1 MKKRIISL
9 ILTFTILL
17 SSFPLSAL
25 TAFAQDSILY
35 GDADG
40 NGSVELLDVN
50 LMERYIEGDEEAK
63 ADIRFIEADVNA
75 DGAIDDTDVQM
86 VKDYLVGNLDSL
98 TPTLRTLSF
107 ETDGGGDFAPIHA
120 GEGYPYKGELPTPAK
135 DDYVFVNWKMAN
147 GETYYPLTEVV
158 SADMTLTAVYEPVES
173 KEQLNITS
181 FSLDNQKPDVSF
193 AVTGLSSIED
203 VRAGITVLPKDGSEP
218 VAVDVKENGDGIFT
232 VFAPEGFHEGASYEL
247 TLNDASLT
255 FADKD
260 AMFRTAYFII
270 EKAERDN
277 LQYNPDM
284 IFIKDTE
291 EMRYTID
298 GETVDVLQSALLSNE
313 EGMDAIE
320 GSFSM
325 SQQALEQGDIV
336 CIYQNTDPRDRD
348 YTQDDYENDAM
359 AFIKITGIEG
369 KTYQFESLD
378 EEDTKDVLA
387 MPDSFPFKVE
397 ALPTGDGTIN
407 ADSYD
412 AYALAMMGITNT
424 PDFEVDDFLTFYT
437 VDFTEWTEDTQAVY
451 GQITKVEGDTI
462 SYEIVTKKDIE
473 DYMGLFVSQ
482 RVDSSEIL
490 ENLDEE
496 AFLEQVE
503 QQAVNSGFAEEAAD
517 RMVQNALQTGELQE
531 KLLDAGITR
540 EEISQLSAAV
550 SPMAARAVGVGG
562 RVKFTAEKPVV
573 HASILKDT
581 HFEDGVGV
589 ALDVSIVL
597 SFDQKLAGKTN
608 SLKIELT
615 AGFEQEVALDFD
627 LDIDDRWTWYAFIPV
642 LDEVTVTG
650 AIDIQNY
657 TYMSVGAKVYTVSE
671 DNLKKWKALSD
682 TTHTN
687 PKVLNAIRQ
696 INKLGAKRNK
706 LVSRGES
713 VDEVLNEIK
722 YYQEQLPA
730 IRVDGEEYSVAQIE
744 EALQAEDISA
754 AFDDVWNAQDKAEAK
769 TGMEQLMD
777 KYKGMLEQETDWVEL
792 INQPLIKQTYW
803 IAIAAVKVNLN
814 FIVKA
819 NVNIQL
825 GADMEYQVGKRYSFW
840 IHILGKTSG
849 SSEMDL
855 IDERFAFQ
863 FYVMGTLGVK
873 AGVKAEIAF
882 GILSTDLASVGANVE
897 FGAYVKLYGYF
908 IYYFEDLRPA
918 NTSLS
923 QETEEMLGALY
934 VDFGLYVTVKFKAQV
949 FLNLIKYEPTLY
961 DREFPLLT
969 AGVRQSVYDFALE
982 PDDEDI
988 MYVWDDDANSTN
1000 GISMSL
1006 PEIYRTMKRIDL
1018 VTGEKSQAAYDKDN
1032 FIIVFNDERFSCI
1045 GGNVIVEVPEGVRY
1059 MAAEAR
1065 IVWKND
1071 KLTFSKYDTDITIPV
1086 VWTNMSQSEMNEK
1099 FTASVAVGNEEAGYT
1114 KVWSER
1120 YGRMDV
1126 FDLPTQEEILEL
1138 IDYDDYNIADGT
1150 NLKYGEIS
1158 GYTSEST
1165 GQSLQNDK
1173 TWYFDIAPKKYT
1185 VTVKNVQNTGG
1196 IESDRTFTAE
1206 YGESFDFSS
1215 LKTTG
1220 ANFPTIM
1227 KFSTFRGL
1235 TDKEIDGEPVTSMTV
1250 DMAFVEKYGDN
1261 AVLYAN
1267 YTDDTLIA
1275 TFEFIGL
1282 GEPVVKEIKFQKGTT
1297 PYFEGIWD
1305 YIEAVVG
1312 EDTGVE
1318 IEISPELAPS
1328 ETSVVYRVNCR
1339 ITENPKP
1346 IYKITFDTDG
1356 GNAIKEQYYPEGARI
1371 YKPTDPVKKGYT
1383 FDYWRCYYE
1392 DGGWSTINWNFS
1404 VRAEKNCTF
1413 KANWIAN
1420 SYTVSFDTQENSIS
1434 SPQAKTVEYD
1444 QKYGELPVLSH
1455 LDRKFIGWFT
1465 QPTGGEQVTADTIF
1479 EAGEDVTLYAHWEL
1493 KKEVSADWIRT
1504 NTSYTYNGNGQAFEF
1519 TVEAPDGALTSEN
1532 FTVTYLAET
1541 ADAEWTT
1548 DTPVNA
1554 GAYGVKLKLT
1564 NPHNDY
1570 QQNEVYLPA
1579 GMVINK
1585 ADPQLRNSL
1594 FYVTNWVVSP
1604 QWSTPSDGE
1613 ITFTLYRGK
1622 YLDPGRTFVGSFGV
1636 SDSFTIPKEHRGQ
1649 PGGFYLVYSITEGT
1663 NYLAGRS
1670 SEQYM
1675 EVNDNTG
1682 NSTARPP
1689 RNAAASMMANPVFYS
1704 VSPAFLTEKVTKDV
1718 MTLSASAELDTGA
1731 AALTDGSTSDSPS
1744 MTLSPEEVVLNR
1756 GKEFEVA
1763 LSLDKVADVWG
1774 ILTAVG
1780 YDTDV
1785 VELLGYTC
1793 GDIFTEAQFTAQS
1806 NLTSAPYKLLAT
1818 LDEIGTISAEGNFA
1832 TLKFKVKENA
1842 PEKAAAIS
1850 LELLE
1855 VVGENTAV
1863 LVNKGSDVSM
1873 AVDETAPVIE
1883 GIKDGETY
1891 CPDQTFIISEANI
1904 ASVTINGEAQAA
1916 VDGKYT
1922 FAAGDDG
1929 QCIVVVTDK
1938 AGNSTTYTVTVEH
1951 VYGDTWTTDESGHW
1965 HACTSCGD
1973 RTDEAEHTFVW
1984 VVTKEAGVGVAGEKH
1999 EECQICG
2006 YEKASVKIPAMADSD
2021 SGSPETGDSS
2031 NLMLWIALLFVSGG
2045 VLGMLSINQMR
2056 KKQR

>member
-9 ILTFTILL
+9 IMTFSILL
-17 SSFPLSAL
+17 SIVPLNVL
-25 TAFAQDSILY
+25 TVFAQSNILY

-40 NGSVELLDVN
+40 NGKVELLDVN

-63 ADIRFIEADVNA
+63 ASIRFTEADVNA

-86 VKDYLVGNLDSL
+86 VKDYLVGNRDSL
-98 TPTLRTLSF
+98 TPTLHTLSF
-107 ETDGGGDFAPIHA
+107 VTDGGGDFAPIRA
-120 GEGYPYKGELPTPAK
+120 GEGYPYKGELPIPAK
-135 DDYVFVNWKMAN
+135 DNYVFVNWKMEN
-147 GETYYPLTEVV
+147 GDIYYPLTEVV
-158 SADMTLTAVYEPVES
+158 SANMILTAVYEPVES
-173 KEQLNITS
+173 KENLNITS

-193 AVTGLSSIED
+193 DITGEF
-203 VRAGITVLPKDGSEP
+203 AGADEVKANIAVLPKDGSDP
-218 VAVDVKENGDGIFT
+218 VAVDVKDNGDGTFT
-232 VFAPEGFHEGASYEL
+232 VYAPEGFSEGASYEL
-247 TLNDASLT
+247 TLGDGLT
-255 FADKD
+255 FVEKD

-270 EKAERDN
+270 EKAEANN
-277 LQYNPDM
+277 LKYNPDM
-284 IFIKDTE
+284 IFIQDTE
-291 EMRYTID
+291 EMQYTID
-298 GETVDVLQSALLSNE
+298 GQMVDVLQTALLSND
-313 EGMDAIE
+313 EGAEPIT
-320 GSFSM
+320 GSFPKST
-325 SQQALEQGDIV
+325 ADLDAGDVV
-336 CIYQNTDPRDRD
+336 CIYQTEDPRDRD
-348 YTQDDYENDAM
+348 YTTNNYENDAM
-359 AFIKITGIEG
+359 AFIEITGVDGE
-369 KTYQFESLD
+369 KYQFRSLN
-378 EEDTKDVLA
+378 EENAEKVLA

-397 ALPTGDGTIN
+397 NLPEADGTIDTN
-407 ADSYD
+407 SYD
-412 AYALAMMGITNT
+412 AYALTMMGQTEA
-424 PDFEVDDFLTFYT
+424 PEFKAGDFLTFYT
-437 VDFTEWTEDTQAVY
+437 VDFSEWAEDTQAVY
-451 GQITKVEGDTI
+451 GQITKVEGNTI
-462 SYEIVTKKDIE
+462 SYEIVTKDYIE
-473 DYMGLFVSQ
+473 EYMGLFVSQ
-482 RVDSSEIL
+482 TVDSSDIL
-490 ENLDEE
+490 DDLDEE
-496 AFLEQVE
+496 ELLQQVE
-503 QQAVNSGFAEEAAD
+503 QQAVDSGFADEAAN
-517 RMVQNALQTGELQE
+517 RMVQNALQTGEVQK
-531 KLLDAGITR
+531 KLLATGFTR
-540 EEISQLSAAV
+540 AEISQLSAAV
-550 SPMAARAVGVGG
+550 SPMAANALGVGG
-562 RVKFTAEKPVV
+562 RIKFTAEPPVV
-573 HASILKDT
+573 HASVLEDT
-581 HFEDGVGV
+581 HFADGVGV
-589 ALDVSIVL
+589 ALDVSVVL

-615 AGFEQEVALDFD
+615 AGFEQEVALSF
-627 LDIDDRWTWYAFIPV
+627 DIDIEDRWKWYLFIPV
-642 LDEVTVTG
+642 LEDLDVT
-650 AIDIQNY
+650 ASIDIQNY
-657 TYMSVGAKVYTVSE
+657 TYMSVGAKTYTVSA
-671 DNLKKWKALSD
+671 DNIKKWKALSD
-682 TTHTN
+682 TTSAN
-687 PKVLNAIRQ
+687 PKVQSAIRM
-696 INKLGAKRNK
+696 INKLGAKEKK
-706 LVSRGES
+706 LLEKGEK

-730 IRVDGEEYSVAQIE
+730 IRVDDEEYSVAQIE

-777 KYKGMLEQETDWVEL
+777 KYKEMLEQETDWVEL
-792 INQPLIKQTYW
+792 INQPIINQTYW

-840 IHILGKTSG
+840 LHLLDRESG
-849 SSEMDL
+849 SSEIDL

-882 GILSTDLASVGANVE
+882 GLLSTSLASIGANVE

-918 NTSLS
+918 NTNLS
-923 QETEEMLGALY
+923 QETEEMMGALY

-949 FLNLIKYEPTLY
+949 FANLIKYEPTLY
-961 DREFPLLT
+961 DDEFPLLT
-969 AGVRQSVYDFALE
+969 AGVQQSVYDFVYE
-982 PDDEDI
+982 PDADDVL
-988 MYVWDDDANSTN
+988 YVWDDDANSTN

-1018 VTGEKSQAAYDKDN
+1018 VTGEKSQAVYEKEN
-1032 FIIVFNDERFSCI
+1032 FIVVFNDERFSCSD
-1045 GGNVIVEVPEGVRY
+1045 GNIIVDVPENTRY
-1059 MAAEAR
+1059 LSCEAR

-1071 KLTFSKYDTDITIPV
+1071 KLAFSKYDTDVTVPV
-1086 VWTNMSQSEMNEK
+1086 IWTNMSQSEMKEK
-1099 FTASVAVGNEEAGYT
+1099 FTASVAVGNKTDGYT
-1114 KVWSER
+1114 TVWSAR
-1120 YGRMDV
+1120 YGRLDV
-1126 FDLPTQEEILEL
+1126 VSLPSQEEILEL
-1138 IDYDDYNIADGT
+1138 IDYDSYNLEDGT
-1150 NLKYGEIS
+1150 NLKYDEIV
-1158 GYTSEST
+1158 GYQEEST
-1165 GQSLQNDK
+1165 GQSLSNDK
-1173 TWYFDIAPKKYT
+1173 TWHFDVELKQYT

-1196 IESDRTFTAE
+1196 TEMDRTFTANF
-1206 YGESFDFSS
+1206 GESFDFSS

-1235 TDKEIDGEPVTSMTV
+1235 TDKEIDGEPITSMTV

-1267 YTDDTLIA
+1267 YTDDTLTA

-1282 GEPVVKEIKFQKGTT
+1282 GEPAVKEIKFQKGTT

-1392 DGGWSTINWNFS
+1392 DGGWSKPNWNFS

-1519 TVEAPDGALTSEN
+1519 TVEAPDGALTSED

-1570 QQNEVYLPA
+1570 NQNEVYLNA

-1585 ADPQLRNSL
+1585 AIPSFWGVNL
-1594 FYVTNWVVSP
+1594 YVTNWVV
-1604 QWSTPSDGE
+1604 TPAGGTSSDGTL
-1613 ITFTLYRGK
+1613 TFSLYRGN
-1622 YLDPGRTFVGSFGV
+1622 YGSPDRTYVGSFDA
-1636 SDSFTIPKEHRGQ
+1636 SSNYTIPDEHRVS
-1649 PGGFYLVYSITEGT
+1649 GGFYIECYVSAGT
-1663 NYLAGRS
+1663 NYISGS
-1670 SEQYM
+1670 SGEKYGEIDSQ
-1675 EVNDNTG
+1675 G
-1682 NSTARPP
+1682 NSKLRPLS
-1689 RNAAASMMANPVFYS
+1689 NAAASTFAAPALYS
-1704 VSPAFLTEKVTKDV
+1704 
-1718 MTLSASAELDTGA
+1718 A
-1731 AALTDGSTSDSPS
+1731 AATALSSKAESEYEGNAT

-1756 GKEFEVA
+1756 GKEFEVT
-1763 LSLDKVADVWG
+1763 LGLNQSVDVWG
-1774 ILTAVG
+1774 VLAAVD
-1780 YDTDV
+1780 YDPDTL
-1785 VELLGYTC
+1785 ELLGYTC
-1793 GDIFTEAQFTAQS
+1793 GDIFTEAQFTAQNDLS
-1806 NLTSAPYKLLAT
+1806 VAPYKLLAT
-1818 LDEIGTISAEGNFA
+1818 LDKIGTTSAEGNFV
-1832 TLKFKVKENA
+1832 TLKFRVREDA
-1842 PEKAAAIS
+1842 PEKATSIS
-1850 LELLE
+1850 LQALE
-1855 VVGENTAV
+1855 AVGEKTAV
-1863 LVNKGSDVSM
+1863 AVNKGDDISM
-1873 AVDETAPVIE
+1873 SVDETLPVIS

-1891 CPDQTFIISEANI
+1891 YGDTVVTIDEENLATVTVNGE
-1904 ASVTINGEAQAA
+1904 SVT
-1916 VDGKYT
+1916 VTDGKFT
-1922 FAAGDDG
+1922 LKPA
-1929 QCIVVVTDK
+1929 QEKQTVIVTDK
-1938 AGNSTTYTVTVEH
+1938 AGNSVTVTVTVNNADH
-1951 VYGDTWTTDESGHW
+1951 SD
-1965 HACTSCGD
+1965 
-1973 RTDEAEHTFVW
+1973 
-1984 VVTKEAGVGVAGEKH
+1984 AGLPG
-1999 EECQICG
+1999 
-2006 YEKASVKIPAMADSD
+2006 
-2021 SGSPETGDSS
+2021 TGDSS
-2031 NLMLWIALLFVSGG
+2031 NMMLCVALLFMSGG
-2045 VLGMLSINQMR
+2045 ILGAVTYR
-2056 KKQR
+2056 KKRKSK